1 MADADV
7 AAAPSLESC
16 WPDAAVSVEGGC
28 SSGSTEEEPE
38 IARRRSILL
47 CAERCDGDVKDD
59 NEEELANAAA
69 PTMVPVSCR
78 RDGTDLLR
86 PMSTSLFCSLL
97 DGRVSWREMRGL
109 FNAHPCQNSGFIT
122 SLLKKSFMEMTCRRL
137 VRAQR
142 ISADGGQIIMNCFIR
157 SRRTNTK
164 GSEPNNQTQLKIPP
178 NTSNEDPLSAPK
190 TAPIGHIDVDVVVQ
204 RFYAFV
210 GRRTAHR
217 RNARNHHGSKP
228 PKF

>member
-7 AAAPSLESC
+7 AAAISLERGRAGDVADVRSC

-109 FNAHPCQNSGFIT
+109 LNAHPCQNSGFIT
-122 SLLKKSFMEMTCRRL
+122 SLLKKSFMFHD
-137 VRAQR
+137 V
-142 ISADGGQIIMNCFIR
+142 SASCACA
-157 SRRTNTK
+157 TNL
-164 GSEPNNQTQLKIPP
+164 G
-178 NTSNEDPLSAPK
+178 
-190 TAPIGHIDVDVVVQ
+190 
-204 RFYAFV
+204 
-210 GRRTAHR
+210 GRRTD
-217 RNARNHHGSKP
+217 HHELLHSLEKNQHKRVGTKQPNSAQDTAQYEQ
-228 PKF
+228 

>member
-7 AAAPSLESC
+7 AAAPSLERGRAGDVADVRSS

-86 PMSTSLFCSLL
+86 PIFYSSALFFFCSLL
-97 DGRVSWREMRGL
+97 RDELETDARSPQR
-109 FNAHPCQNSGFIT
+109 S
-122 SLLKKSFMEMTCRRL
+122 SL
-137 VRAQR
+137 
-142 ISADGGQIIMNCFIR
+142 
-157 SRRTNTK
+157 
-164 GSEPNNQTQLKIPP
+164 
-178 NTSNEDPLSAPK
+178 
-190 TAPIGHIDVDVVVQ
+190 
-204 RFYAFV
+204 
-210 GRRTAHR
+210 
-217 RNARNHHGSKP
+217 
-228 PKF
+228 PKFGVHNVFAKKVIHVP